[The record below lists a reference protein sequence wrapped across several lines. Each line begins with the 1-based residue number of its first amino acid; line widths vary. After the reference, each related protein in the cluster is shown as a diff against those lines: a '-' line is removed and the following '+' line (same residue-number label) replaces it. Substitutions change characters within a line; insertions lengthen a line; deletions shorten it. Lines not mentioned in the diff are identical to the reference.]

1 MRRCRTKERTSNQGL
16 PIPCF
21 KFYWASRRSTP
32 SAYLCAMPKKRNRND
47 EGGFVFSTGS
57 EPFSWDDDGEG
68 QEGPHPMDVPLYVSI
83 DRKARKGKAVTLVEG
98 FEGDEDALKELGK
111 LLKSKCGVGGSAKH
125 GEIMIQGEFRDKVI
139 QLLEAEGYRT
149 KRKGG

>member
-1 MRRCRTKERTSNQGL
+1 MRHKLAPKWEHA
-16 PIPCF
+16 
-21 KFYWASRRSTP
+21 ASLRST
-32 SAYLCAMPKKRNRND
+32 YLCRMAKKRNRND
-47 EGGFVFSTGS
+47 DGFVFSTGS
-57 EPFSWDDDGEG
+57 VPFSWDDEG
-68 QEGPHPMDVPLYVSI
+68 GGQDGPHPMDVPLYVSI

-98 FEGDEDALKELGK
+98 FQGDDEALKELGK

>member
-1 MRRCRTKERTSNQGL
+1 M
-16 PIPCF
+16 
-21 KFYWASRRSTP
+21 A
-32 SAYLCAMPKKRNRND
+32 KKRNRND
-47 EGGFVFSTGS
+47 DGFVFSTGS
-57 EPFSWDDDGEG
+57 VPFSWGDEG
-68 QEGPHPMDVPLYVSI
+68 GGQDGPHPMDVPLYVSI

-98 FEGDEDALKELGK
+98 FQGDDEALKELGK

>member
-1 MRRCRTKERTSNQGL
+1 M
-16 PIPCF
+16 
-21 KFYWASRRSTP
+21 A
-32 SAYLCAMPKKRNRND
+32 KKRKHND
-47 EGGFVFSTGS
+47 EDGLVFSTGS
-57 EPFSWDDDGEG
+57 APFSWDDAGND
-68 QEGPHPMDVPLYVSI
+68 QDGPHPMEVPLYVSI

-98 FEGDEDALKELGK
+98 FEGDEDALKDLGK

-125 GEIMIQGEFRDKVI
+125 GDIMIQGEFRDKVI